1 MRLLAVFL
9 IAPLLAS
16 CAPPAQPSRREV
28 AAKTPAAMAV
38 PATSR
43 HPLEGG
49 ELHVINVPVSARG
62 RHTEHQTCFIW
73 RDQEFKT
80 ASLQCPNDRQSYSLE
95 PP

>member
-16 CAPPAQPSRREV
+16 CDPPPRHQAG
-28 AAKTPAAMAV
+28 AKM
-38 PATSR
+38 PATMALPAPTR

-49 ELHVINVPVSARG
+49 ELHVINIPVSTSG
-62 RHTEHQTCFIW
+62 KHTEHQTCFIW